1 MNKPL
6 QSALLAI
13 LIFAINCGSN
23 NAYASALSDF
33 IKQAEVIKVNA
44 FNSATSTAIKVTTT
58 IRGFAANDPYQ
69 IKSLDIPKTTYM
81 TRLKAG
87 MGETGGFKGLVKRNA
102 WYAAWFATMAAAGW
116 AIDELTNEVTRPVK
130 VTKYTG
136 KVGQFNN
143 PTYLGGTYSLP
154 DAVSKVIGECTSSGG
169 TFCTSDSVL
178 TLKSSPSTYTFTINY
193 KVNNLSY
200 SKKIDYYVLT
210 INDEIVSSEP
220 VPDDSI
226 YDSIISKM
234 LADPQSAA
242 QAFMVPDPYPYP
254 YPNIF
259 PSQIPYIP
267 GVLES
272 DEQALDWYFKGLL
285 QSTNPNAP
293 YYVTPERYQ
302 QIAAMAQQLQQGQ
315 TPQGQVDALNNQL
328 KNPLTQKQLEESLKK
343 EREAQDKATKDA
355 LGEKPNLDTLLDPYK
370 AFEQDVKS
378 TPNNQVNQ
386 LPSNTFSIG
395 GSGQCYTFDKSY
407 SIMGATW
414 TLSTRQFCDAYYYP
428 YFLPIL
434 TWFFYC
440 CTGLYIWFSIRDAFA
455 RRV

>member
-13 LIFAINCGSN
+13 LAFSINCGGN
-23 NAYASALSDF
+23 NAYAYALTDF

-44 FNSATSTAIKVTTT
+44 FQSATSQAIKVTTT
-58 IRGFAANDPYQ
+58 IKGFAANDPYM
-69 IKSLDIPKTTYM
+69 IKTLDVPKATF
-81 TRLKAG
+81 LSNAKAN
-87 MGETGGFKGLVKRNA
+87 MGSLVKQNA
-102 WYAAWFATMAAAGW
+102 WYAGWFAAMAAAGW
-116 AIDELTNEVTRPVK
+116 SIDELKNQV
-130 VTKYTG
+130 
-136 KVGQFNN
+136 
-143 PTYLGGTYSLP
+143 
-154 DAVSKVIGECTSSGG
+154 VSKDQ
-169 TFCTSDSVL
+169 FW
-178 TLKSSPSTYTFTINY
+178 
-193 KVNNLSY
+193 
-200 SKKIDYYVLT
+200 SKGYFYIDYYASYKGSTPEEVLKNMCSLCVLVSVGPLT
-210 INDEIVSSEP
+210 DGYNIVSYVQLPSSSGTFKVYKRACTTTEKYLNSCAGVSEPAPKP
-220 VPDDSI
+220 VPDDAL
-226 YDSIISKM
+226 YDSFVSEMMK
-234 LADPQSAA
+234 DPQKAA
-242 QAFMVPDPYPYP
+242 NAFMVPDPYPYP
-254 YPNIF
+254 YPQIF
-259 PSQIPYIP
+259 PSTVPYIP
-267 GVLES
+267 GVAES
-272 DEQALDWYFKGLL
+272 DQEALDWYYKGLL

-355 LGEKPNLDTLLDPYK
+355 LGEKPNLDSLLDPYK
-370 AFEQDVKS
+370 AFEQDVKG